1 MKQEPQIILCPYCG
15 HVQTVPE
22 NAAVP
27 DQCDECKGLFE
38 PLSRRATQISMGPWF
53 IRDKKN
59 PFRPGCSYEVLS
71 KMARN
76 NRIKPTTVMRGPSTK
91 QFWSVARNVPGIAH
105 LLGYCHQCSAKV
117 SPTDAGCQACNA
129 KFEEPKERNELGL
142 AYRTAQ
148 EAASAQRALEKE
160 IAAITGAPVSPGGSG
175 ISPAIPAS
183 PGAGLLD
190 EVLGSGGPGAKF
202 GGSPLLNFGGSA
214 AATAT
219 PPRPPATPMT
229 TAASSPSLAGGTPN
243 FASAFKPSPAAA
255 AAAASRAIDAFS
267 IGDDADDTGVDDVQR
282 KQRTAST
289 MTWALIGFNA
299 LLIIVVVV
307 LFLINKG
314 KPATALNSETDT
326 PTSKPPAAAT
336 TVASNTATPTPTPT
350 PRPDP
355 VPVVAKPVKKT
366 DPFGA
371 PIVETPVKP
380 APVQPDPVVAPQPPA
395 ASLDR
400 DAMMKKLT
408 EARALL
414 DAQNYAGAL
423 VLMRDVSATYPKAW
437 QPEDMELRI
446 AEVAALQE
454 QKATVAQEQRM
465 VSEVASLT
473 ADAKAAQAKNDPD
486 TTLKLLA
493 QVRDNY
499 PAKFH
504 PKDLDKAI
512 LAALK
517 EVDRKKKGGGK
528 FFGQSTD

>member
-15 HVQTVPE
+15 HVQMVPE

-38 PLSRRATQISMGPWF
+38 PLSRRATQISMGPWY

-117 SPTDAGCQACNA
+117 SPTDAACQACNA

-160 IAAITGAPVSPGGSG
+160 IAAITGAPSPGGSG
-175 ISPAIPAS
+175 INPAITAA

-190 EVLGSGGPGAKF
+190 EVLGSGGKF
-202 GGSPLLNFGGSA
+202 GGSPLLNFGSA
-214 AATAT
+214 
-219 PPRPPATPMT
+219 PAT
-229 TAASSPSLAGGTPN
+229 TAATKP
-243 FASAFKPSPAAA
+243 ASAPKPAPSPAPSGGGGFAAGFGGPQAA
-255 AAAASRAIDAFS
+255 AGSRAIDAFS
-267 IGDDADDTGVDDVQR
+267 LGGDADDTGIDDVQR

-307 LFLINKG
+307 LFIINKG
-314 KPATALNSETDT
+314 KPATALNNDDANPPVTGTNSTGTDT
-326 PTSKPPAAAT
+326 
-336 TVASNTATPTPTPT
+336 T
-350 PRPDP
+350 PRPTPPTQP
-355 VPVVAKPVKKT
+355 VTPPPVAVKPVKKT

-371 PIVETPVKP
+371 PIEDTPVATETAPAVVNKPLKP
-380 APVQPDPVVAPQPPA
+380 A
-395 ASLDR
+395 LDR
-400 DAMMKKLT
+400 DVLAQKLT
-408 EARALL
+408 EARGLL
-414 DAQNYAGAL
+414 DAKDYAGAL
-423 VLMRDVSATYPKAW
+423 KLMREVRDTYPQAW

-446 AEVAALQE
+446 TQVAAILESQLIE
-454 QKATVAQEQRM
+454 ADTERLAGEVNALLAT
-465 VSEVASLT
+465 
-473 ADAKAAQAKNDPD
+473 AKAAQAKNDHE
-486 TTLKLLA
+486 TILKSLT

-504 PKDLDKAI
+504 PKDLAKEI
-512 LAALK
+512 IAAAK
-517 EVDRKKKGGGK
+517 EVDRKKKDGGK
-528 FFGQSTD
+528 FFGQPTE

>member
-15 HVQTVPE
+15 HVQMVPE

-38 PLSRRATQISMGPWF
+38 PLSRRATQISMGPWY

-59 PFRPGCSYEVLS
+59 PFRPGCSYEVVS

-117 SPTDAGCQACNA
+117 SPTDAACQACNA

-160 IAAITGAPVSPGGSG
+160 IAAITGAPISPGGSG

-190 EVLGSGGPGAKF
+190 EVLGPGSSM
-202 GGSPLLNFGGSA
+202 GGSPLLNFGGTTTAPKPAPPKPA
-214 AATAT
+214 AA
-219 PPRPPATPMT
+219 P
-229 TAASSPSLAGGTPN
+229 SPSLAGGPAN
-243 FASAFKPSPAAA
+243 FAAAFKPAPG
-255 AAAASRAIDAFS
+255 AAASRAVDAFS
-267 IGDDADDTGVDDVQR
+267 IAGEADDTGIDEVER

-299 LLIIVVVV
+299 LLIIVVIA
-307 LFLINKG
+307 LFLLNRG
-314 KPATALNSETDT
+314 KSAVALDTEEQNQPADVQPNNSLVSNA
-326 PTSKPPAAAT
+326 TSP
-336 TVASNTATPTPTPT
+336 PTPP
-350 PRPDP
+350 
-355 VPVVAKPVKKT
+355 PVVAPVKPVRKT

-371 PIVETPVKP
+371 PIEETPAEVE
-380 APVQPDPVVAPQPPA
+380 PVVVNKPLKP
-395 ASLDR
+395 SLDR
-400 DAMMKKLT
+400 EVLTQKLT

-414 DAQNYAGAL
+414 DGQDLAGAL
-423 VLMRDVSATYPKAW
+423 KLMREVRDTYPQAW
-437 QPEDMELRI
+437 QPEDLEQRI
-446 AEVAALQE
+446 AQVAAALAA
-454 QKATVAQEQRM
+454 KATEADLQRM
-465 VSEVASLT
+465 SSEVT
-473 ADAKAAQAKNDPD
+473 AILAQAKTAQTKNDHE
-486 TTLKLLA
+486 TTLRLLV
-493 QVRDNY
+493 QVRDNF
-499 PAKFH
+499 PPKLH
-504 PKDLDKAI
+504 PKDLDKEIAV
-512 LAALK
+512 ALK
-517 EVDRKKKGGGK
+517 EVDRKKKDGGK
-528 FFGQSTD
+528 FFGQPTD